1 MNVQEITLNIVE
13 NLSKQSRDDNLQASL
28 LQTTSRSSAN
38 KSELLTFRS
47 ALSLSDDDK
56 QKIDSLD
63 WIVNEKSQRV
73 KLLEYAN
80 SIMRYFLL
88 IRQNLEATKLVL
100 QKIPQDTLNVIMVQY
115 KCKSEDDLPLRI
127 INIIKEYICF
137 KEYVVS

>member
-13 NLSKQSRDDNLQASL
+13 NLSKQNKEDDLQTTL
-28 LQTTSRSSAN
+28 LQTTSALSSN
-38 KSELLTFRS
+38 KSEFLTFHS
-47 ALSLSDDDK
+47 ALSLNDDDK

-73 KLLEYAN
+73 KLLEYGN
-80 SIMRYFLL
+80 SIMRHFLL
-88 IRQNLEATKLVL
+88 IRQNLEATKQVL

-115 KCKSEDDLPLRI
+115 KCKSEDDLPIKI

-137 KEYVVS
+137 KEYIVS